1 MRGSGALDVDRAV
14 MSAKEAQPMWG
25 SLTGLERGKI
35 MARAGRIIK
44 VYLKVILMLS
54 LAFINFTSV
63 HGTKTLFIH
72 TYS

>member
-35 MARAGRIIK
+35 MARAGRIMK
-44 VYLKVILMLS
+44 VHLKVILMLPRPLVKFS
-54 LAFINFTSV
+54 SV
-63 HGTKTLFIH
+63 RGTKTFFVD